1 MGAGHAICG
10 PPPLRQPEGRLCR
23 SSGPTRQGANSSSRT
38 RVLIFDGACL
48 QVVAFEF
55 GREVMEK
62 LRQSNVASILEV
74 MLTDIGAP
82 SHPEPGLCNLSLD

>member
-1 MGAGHAICG
+1 M
-10 PPPLRQPEGRLCR
+10 
-23 SSGPTRQGANSSSRT
+23 
-38 RVLIFDGACL
+38 LIFDGACL

>member
-1 MGAGHAICG
+1 MVYDL
-10 PPPLRQPEGRLCR
+10 P
-23 SSGPTRQGANSSSRT
+23 
-38 RVLIFDGACL
+38 
-48 QVVAFEF
+48 QVVAFEY

-82 SHPEPGLCNLSLD
+82 FGGPSTELDPHI